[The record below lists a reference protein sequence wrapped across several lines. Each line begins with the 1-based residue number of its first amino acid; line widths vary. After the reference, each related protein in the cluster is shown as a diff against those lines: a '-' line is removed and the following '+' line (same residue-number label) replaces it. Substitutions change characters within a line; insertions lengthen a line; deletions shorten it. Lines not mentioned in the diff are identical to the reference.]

1 MAPPVVT
8 FNEVCRHFPLP
19 WEGQGVPLGAAVL
32 DVGAKFKVTVLA
44 WMYRARL
51 QGCWLENKSK
61 IDRPGMEY

>member
-8 FNEVCRHFPLP
+8 FNEVCRHFPLL

-32 DVGAKFKVTVLA
+32 DVGAKFKATVLA

>member
-8 FNEVCRHFPLP
+8 FNEVCRHFPLL
-19 WEGQGVPLGAAVL
+19 WEGQRVPLGAAVL

-61 IDRPGMEY
+61 IDQPGMEY

>member
-8 FNEVCRHFPLP
+8 FNEVCRHVPLL